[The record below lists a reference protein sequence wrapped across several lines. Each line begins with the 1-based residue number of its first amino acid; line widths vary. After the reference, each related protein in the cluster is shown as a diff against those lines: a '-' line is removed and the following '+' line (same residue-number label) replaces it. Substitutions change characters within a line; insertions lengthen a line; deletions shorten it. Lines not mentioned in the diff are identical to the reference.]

1 MEINI
6 HCTNANKAFIV
17 MNAISIRSTITN
29 VNLEKENIITF
40 TFNKEE
46 NAENF
51 CCQIYNILETQNIKI
66 KKTSIPS
73 VPVKQDYLRFKL

>member
-1 MEINI
+1 MNIDI
-6 HCTNANKAFIV
+6 HCDNINRPFIV
-17 MNAISIRSTITN
+17 MNAMMIRESIVN

-51 CCQIYNILETQNIKI
+51 CCQIYDLIKI
-66 KKTSIPS
+66 TTEKNKKKIS
-73 VPVKQDYLRFKL
+73 VTRDDTILRFKIY